1 MSVAT
6 DAVWIVEELFDEII
20 GRVNF
25 RDVEKKFNERKTH
38 DMSEVKKEHEW
49 EKLIDAEMK
58 ELIGKCFSEEV
69 GGNKETIVCEELD
82 EGMKEVIG
90 DEENV
95 NRKDIVIEKK
105 EEKFVEYKTM
115 GFNWKE
121 VDPIF
126 KG

>member
-6 DAVWIVEELFDEII
+6 DAVWIVEELLDEII
-20 GRVNF
+20 GRIHF
-25 RDVEKKFNERKTH
+25 RDVEKKFDERMTH
-38 DMSEVKKEHEW
+38 EMSEVEKEHDW
-49 EKLIDAEMK
+49 VKLIDAEMK
-58 ELIGKCFSEEV
+58 ELIGKCFSDEV
-69 GGNKETIVCEELD
+69 GGNAETIVCEEVD
-82 EGMKEVIG
+82 EEMKEVIG
-90 DEENV
+90 NEENV

-105 EEKFVEYKTM
+105 VKKFPEYKTM

>member
-1 MSVAT
+1 MSVDS
-6 DAVWIVEELFDEII
+6 DAVWIMEELLDEIL
-20 GRVNF
+20 GRITF
-25 RDVEKKFNERKTH
+25 RDVEKKFNDRKTH
-38 DMSEVKKEHEW
+38 EKSEVKKEHDW
-49 EKLIDAEMK
+49 VKLIDADMK

-69 GGNKETIVCEELD
+69 CGNAETIVCEKID

-95 NRKDIVIEKK
+95 NRKNIVIEKK
-105 EEKFVEYKTM
+105 EEKFPEYKTM

>member
-1 MSVAT
+1 MSAT
-6 DAVWIVEELFDEII
+6 SDAVWIVEELLDEIL
-20 GRVNF
+20 GRINF
-25 RDVEKKFNERKTH
+25 RDVEKEFNERKTH
-38 DMSEVKKEHEW
+38 EMNEVKKEHDW
-49 EKLIDAEMK
+49 GKLMDAEMK

-69 GGNKETIVCEELD
+69 D

-105 EEKFVEYKTM
+105 EEKFPEYKTM

>member
-1 MSVAT
+1 MSAT
-6 DAVWIVEELFDEII
+6 SDAVWIVEELLDEIL
-20 GRVNF
+20 GRINF
-25 RDVEKKFNERKTH
+25 RDVETEFNERKIH
-38 DMSEVKKEHEW
+38 EMSEQDWV
-49 EKLIDAEMK
+49 KLIDADMK
-58 ELIGKCFSEEV
+58 ELLGKCFPEEV
-69 GGNKETIVCEELD
+69 GGNAETIVCEEVD

-105 EEKFVEYKTM
+105 EEKFPEYKTM

>member
-1 MSVAT
+1 MSAT
-6 DAVWIVEELFDEII
+6 SDAVWIVEELLDEIL
-20 GRVNF
+20 GRIKF
-25 RDVEKKFNERKTH
+25 RDMEKKFNERMTH
-38 DMSEVKKEHEW
+38 ETSEVKKEHDW
-49 EKLIDAEMK
+49 AKLIDAEMK

-69 GGNKETIVCEELD
+69 GGNAETIVCEEVD
-82 EGMKEVIG
+82 EGMKEMIG

-95 NRKDIVIEKK
+95 NWKDIVTGRKEKK
-105 EEKFVEYKTM
+105 FPEYKTM